1 MYLCVIHSSQDFTIG
16 LMSSLR
22 FQRAKAFMSKQ
33 LPLLGD
39 KGTTGNQ
46 VITWKL
52 QVGIAVVDQRK
63 VSLPSCLVPKA
74 LP

>member
-1 MYLCVIHSSQDFTIG
+1 
-16 LMSSLR
+16 
-22 FQRAKAFMSKQ
+22 MSKQ

-63 VSLPSCLVPKA
+63 VSLPSCPVPKA